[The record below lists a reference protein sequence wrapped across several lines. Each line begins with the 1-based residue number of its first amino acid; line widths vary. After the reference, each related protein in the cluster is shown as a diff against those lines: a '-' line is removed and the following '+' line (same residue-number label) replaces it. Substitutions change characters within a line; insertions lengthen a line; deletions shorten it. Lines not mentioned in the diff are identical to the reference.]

1 MAKVENIVFLSLVL
15 DLFAFTIP
23 LPLFPRIIEWY
34 TQRESS
40 DPHGFL
46 SRTLWAV
53 STIRGWFYKP
63 PNNTQRWDIV
73 LLGGLMGSVF
83 STLQFIVSPY
93 IGSLSDKYGR
103 KKILLLSM
111 IGNILSALVWI
122 KSTTFAS
129 YMLSR
134 VIGGLSEGNVQLAIA
149 ILSDITTPAN
159 RAKALAH
166 VGIAFAICFCIGPP
180 IGAYFASRPVA
191 LGQYLFGTEL
201 NVYAAPAI
209 LTLLLLVAE
218 TAFLAV
224 ALPETRGKKPTVQS
238 SKKTDEHSTEFKTNG
253 INGTNGVH
261 TKKDEGVT
269 PVRSAEQ
276 RLRTLR
282 TLRLLHFLF
291 LGVFSGVEFTLT
303 FLTFDLFDWSNAQNG
318 KLIGSIGI
326 VSAVIQ
332 GGYVRRA
339 LTRVGE
345 LKMARRGMSSCAVA
359 LVALS
364 LLPQFTLSKPG
375 LAFRLLQIAAICM
388 AFTSATVVNA
398 LTAHASLQCDEAP
411 PEITAETTGNGSTPP
426 PPRAVQRPELAKGQA
441 LGRFR
446 SSGQLGRAIGPLFA
460 CASYWTFGPSVTY
473 AIGAVAMAGLSAL
486 MHKVARRTSVK
497 VA

>member
-1 MAKVENIVFLSLVL
+1 MGKVENIVFLSLVL

-46 SRTLWAV
+46 SRTLSAV
-53 STIRGWFYKP
+53 STIRGWFYNP
-63 PNNTQRWDIV
+63 SNNTQRWDIV

-83 STLQFIVSPY
+83 STLQFVVSPY

-191 LGQYLFGTEL
+191 LGQYLLGTEL

-238 SKKTDEHSTEFKTNG
+238 SKKTDEHPTEFKTNG
-253 INGTNGVH
+253 TNGTNGVH
-261 TKKDEGVT
+261 AKKDEGAT

-282 TLRLLHFLF
+282 SLRLLHFLF

-345 LKMARRGMSSCAVA
+345 LKMARRGISPSR
-359 LVALS
+359 S
-364 LLPQFTLSKPG
+364 PG
-375 LAFRLLQIAAICM
+375 LAFRLLQIAAVCM

-411 PEITAETTGNGSTPP
+411 PPEIAAETTGNGSTP

>member
-53 STIRGWFYKP
+53 STIRGWFYNP
-63 PNNTQRWDIV
+63 SNNTQRWDVV

-180 IGAYFASRPVA
+180 IGAYFASRPVE
-191 LGQYLFGTEL
+191 LGQYLLGTEL

-253 INGTNGVH
+253 TNGTNGVH
-261 TKKDEGVT
+261 TKKDEGVS

-282 TLRLLHFLF
+282 SLRLLHFLF

-303 FLTFDLFDWSNAQNG
+303 FLTFDLLDWSNAQNG

-339 LTRVGE
+339 LTR
-345 LKMARRGMSSCAVA
+345 
-359 LVALS
+359 LS

-375 LAFRLLQIAAICM
+375 LAFRLLQIAAVCM

-411 PEITAETTGNGSTPP
+411 PEIAAETTGNGSTP

-446 SSGQLGRAIGPLFA
+446 SSGQLGRAIGPLFGKHA
-460 CASYWTFGPSVTY
+460 YGSFVSCADGWLIQHVRLT
-473 AIGAVAMAGLSAL
+473 GLSGPL
-486 MHKVARRTSVK
+486 SRTQLVRLPWLDSPPLCTRLRVERL
-497 VA
+497 

>member
-1 MAKVENIVFLSLVL
+1 MNKVERIVFLSLVL
-15 DLFAFTIP
+15 DLVAFTIP

-46 SRTLWAV
+46 SRTLSTV
-53 STIRGWFYKP
+53 SAIRGRLYHP
-63 PNNTQRWDIV
+63 SHNSQRWDIV

-83 STLQFIVSPY
+83 STLQFLVSPY
-93 IGSLSDKYGR
+93 IGTLSDRYGR
-103 KKILLLSM
+103 KKILLITM
-111 IGNILSALVWI
+111 IGNMLSALVWI

-166 VGIAFAICFCIGPP
+166 VGIAFGICFCVGPP

-191 LGQYLFGTEL
+191 LGQTLLLGTEV
-201 NVYAAPAI
+201 NIYAAPAI
-209 LTLLLLVAE
+209 LTLVLLVVE

-224 ALPETRGKKPTVQS
+224 ALPETRGRARLCVVQS
-238 SKKTDEHSTEFKTNG
+238 PDTDTNTDESGDGHSAADDHGQGQQRWNEDQRVKTL
-253 INGTNGVH
+253 
-261 TKKDEGVT
+261 K
-269 PVRSAEQ
+269 S
-276 RLRTLR
+276 LRV
-282 TLRLLHFLF
+282 LHFLF

-318 KLIGSIGI
+318 KLIGGIGI
-326 VSAVIQ
+326 VSAALQ

-345 LKMARRGMSSCAVA
+345 LRIASRGATACAIGLALLA
-359 LVALS
+359 LVPRFALTR
-364 LLPQFTLSKPG
+364 PT
-375 LAFRLLQIAAICM
+375 LAFRLLQGAAICM

-398 LTAHASLQCDEAP
+398 LTAHASLQCDEM
-411 PEITAETTGNGSTPP
+411 PE
-426 PPRAVQRPELAKGQA
+426 AVATEGGDGKSRGTIERPELAKGHA

-446 SSGQLGRAIGPLFA
+446 SSGQLGRAIGPLLA

-473 AIGAVAMAGLSAL
+473 TISAVAMTGLSVR
-486 MHKVARRTSVK
+486 MRRVARRENLKT
-497 VA
+497 A